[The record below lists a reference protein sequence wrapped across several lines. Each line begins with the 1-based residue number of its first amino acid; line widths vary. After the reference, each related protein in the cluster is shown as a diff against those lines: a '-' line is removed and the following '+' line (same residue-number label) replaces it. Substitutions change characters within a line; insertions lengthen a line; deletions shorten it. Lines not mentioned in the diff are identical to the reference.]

1 MSLIGLLAKPDGASE
16 RLVALV
22 KAWRALEAAGA
33 QVEVIGDGVDL
44 RTQQEYLAGHGL
56 RLPVDLS
63 MLYRHAGGVILV
75 RDAGIELYGWPLET
89 LTEIGV
95 GGMENH
101 REPEQLR
108 WIGGDTGG
116 ELFGIWLPKIG
127 DESTWTPAVVARQ
140 GGPYDQV
147 VAASGIVE
155 LLTEM
160 TVINLQDER
169 PPGIEDA
176 LEALRVPAD
185 LRHGD
190 PDAAAYRDEVAA
202 WADPL
207 LGQRGYYVSLE
218 TEDMADIPATVEAL
232 SRSLGSR

>member
-1 MSLIGLLAKPDGASE
+1 MSLAGLLAEPDGASE
-16 RLVALV
+16 RLIALV
-22 KAWRALEAAGA
+22 KAWHALEVSGA

-44 RTQQEYLAGHGL
+44 RVQREHLVRHGL
-56 RLPVDLS
+56 GLPVDLS
-63 MLYRHAGGVILV
+63 VLYRHAGEVILV
-75 RDAGIELYGWPLET
+75 RDAGIELYGWPPVT

-95 GGMENH
+95 GGMEDCH
-101 REPEQLR
+101 EPEQLR
-108 WIGGDTGG
+108 WIGGDSG
-116 ELFGIWLPKIG
+116 EEFFGIWLPRVG
-127 DESTWTPAVVARQ
+127 EESAWAPAVVARQ

-169 PPGIEDA
+169 PRGTDDA
-176 LEALRVPAD
+176 LEALGVPAE
-185 LRHGD
+185 LRRGD

-207 LGQRGYYVSLE
+207 LGGRGYYVNLD
-218 TEDMADIPATVEAL
+218 TQDMADIPATIEAL
-232 SRSLGSR
+232 SRSTDSK